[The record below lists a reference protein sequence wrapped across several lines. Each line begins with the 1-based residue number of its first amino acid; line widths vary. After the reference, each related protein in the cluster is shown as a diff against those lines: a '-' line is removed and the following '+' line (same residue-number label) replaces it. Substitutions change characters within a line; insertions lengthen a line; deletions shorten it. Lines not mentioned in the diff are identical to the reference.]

1 MLILNVTATTTTR
14 NEEAWYES
22 RTVGTR
28 RGLNTLR
35 SVDHLRAEADTRN
48 GETKEEQ
55 QKDLNLRGI
64 EEMVTMY
71 PRLFENARERL
82 ASSRI
87 TNRRDTR
94 HNDVHNMHHAD
105 PVAKHPLTFGSIDD
119 TMSKPKGS
127 LGSKWVAN
135 AVMIEV
141 TSHHGQVT
149 SQVARCT
156 VIQRSSSQTQNEQ
169 TGS

>member
-1 MLILNVTATTTTR
+1 MA
-14 NEEAWYES
+14 
-22 RTVGTR
+22 
-28 RGLNTLR
+28 
-35 SVDHLRAEADTRN
+35 DHLRAEADTKN
-48 GETKEEQ
+48 GEKKEEQ
-55 QKDLNLRGI
+55 QNDTNLRGI
-64 EEMVTMY
+64 EEMIETIEMATMY
-71 PRLFENARERL
+71 RRLFENVREKL
-82 ASSRI
+82 ASSRR
-87 TNRRDTR
+87 TDRKGTR

-105 PVAKHPLTFGSIDD
+105 PVAKQLLTFGSIDD

-127 LGSKWVAN
+127 LESKWVAN

-149 SQVARCT
+149 SKVARCT